1 MRKFFSFALALV
13 GLCTLISCSSKKE
26 EPLVIW
32 TSCKEF
38 ATYVEQ
44 FNASH
49 ENAKAVLVYK
59 EQPARALPPA
69 KDEQTPD
76 LIIGSWLKNS
86 TTRKYFTPLDYLF
99 QERDLNRSIF
109 YSQLIDYG
117 VINEKQYLVPIS
129 FNIPAI
135 AYDARQEE
143 NLPAGKSLTLNQIKE
158 CAKAFNTTDKA
169 GNFTA
174 MGFAPVWDTD
184 FLYLVSKIQ
193 GASYREKGNSF
204 SWNESAME
212 QTIRYLRAWTLDCNN
227 DSTAEQN
234 FQFKYLTMPEYK
246 QVISGRTLFAY
257 MTSDQLFTLSP
268 SQLQPLSFRWVQS
281 NGMSSV
287 VDSIITVGLYKHA
300 KHSSQA
306 ELFLKWF
313 FTTQTQVELIQIQE
327 DMKLDTRIFGI
338 ASGFSSIA
346 QVNEA
351 CYPTHYSQLLGKLPE
366 ASSLTL
372 PNILPYRWTSLKQQV
387 IIPYLQQSSD
397 TNALEAVEDLP
408 NRIADWSKQFF

>member
-1 MRKFFSFALALV
+1 MRKFFSVALAAVTLCSLV
-13 GLCTLISCSSKKE
+13 SCSSKSE

-32 TSCKEF
+32 TSSKEF

-44 FNASH
+44 FNATH
-49 ENAKAVLVYK
+49 TNAKAVLVYK

-99 QERDLNRSIF
+99 QERQLNKSVF
-109 YSQLIDYG
+109 YRQLIDYG

-135 AYDARQEE
+135 AYDSRQEA
-143 NLPAGKSLTLNQIKE
+143 NLPEGKSLTLNQIKE
-158 CAKAFNTTDKA
+158 CAKAFNTTDKS
-169 GNFTA
+169 GNYTA

-184 FLYLVSKIQ
+184 FLYLVSKMQ

-204 SWNESAME
+204 SWNESAMD
-212 QTIRYLRAWTLDCNN
+212 QTIRYLRAWTQDCNT

-257 MTSDQLFTLSP
+257 MTSDELFTLSP
-268 SQLQPLSFRWVQS
+268 AQLEPLSFRWIQS

-287 VDSIITVGLYKHA
+287 EDSLITVGLYKHA

-306 ELFLKWF
+306 ELFYK
-313 FTTQTQVELIQIQE
+313 
-327 DMKLDTRIFGI
+327 
-338 ASGFSSIA
+338 
-346 QVNEA
+346 
-351 CYPTHYSQLLGKLPE
+351 
-366 ASSLTL
+366 
-372 PNILPYRWTSLKQQV
+372 
-387 IIPYLQQSSD
+387 
-397 TNALEAVEDLP
+397 
-408 NRIADWSKQFF
+408 

>member
-1 MRKFFSFALALV
+1 MRKFFSIALAAVALCSLV
-13 GLCTLISCSSKKE
+13 SCSSKSE

-32 TSCKEF
+32 TSSKEF

-44 FNASH
+44 FNATH
-49 ENAKAVLVYK
+49 TNAKAVLVYK

-99 QERDLNRSIF
+99 QERLLNKSVF
-109 YSQLIDYG
+109 YRQLIDYG

-135 AYDARQEE
+135 AYDSRQEA
-143 NLPAGKSLTLNQIKE
+143 NLPEGKSLTLNQIKE
-158 CAKAFNTTDKA
+158 CAKAFNTTDKS
-169 GNFTA
+169 GNYTA

-184 FLYLVSKIQ
+184 FLYLVSKMQ

-204 SWNESAME
+204 SWNETAME
-212 QTIRYLRAWTLDCNN
+212 QSIRYLRAWTQDCNT

-257 MTSDQLFTLSP
+257 MTSDELFTLSP
-268 SQLQPLSFRWVQS
+268 AQLEPLSFRWIQS

-287 VDSIITVGLYKHA
+287 EDSLVTVGLYKHA

-313 FTTQTQVELIQIQE
+313 FTTQTQVQLIQKQE
-327 DMKLDTRIFGI
+327 EMKLDTRVFGI

-351 CYPTHYSQLLGKLPE
+351 CYPTYYSQLLGKLPE

-397 TNALEAVEDLP
+397 TTSQKEVDDLTR
-408 NRIADWSKQFF
+408 RIADWSKQFF